1 MKTLVD
7 QLAKYAT
14 YHRDRRNIATH
25 LIGIPM
31 IVGGIAILLSRP
43 GIGVAGVLLT
53 PALALTAATVLYY
66 FLLDLRFGL
75 VMAGL
80 MALSLWAGYAL
91 AAQSTTV
98 WLGTGI
104 GMFVVGWV
112 FQLVGHVYEGKKPAF
127 VDDLAGLIIGP
138 LFVVAEVGFAIGM
151 RAEVEQQ
158 IEETAGPM
166 RSLKP
171 QSAYALI

>member
-14 YHRDRRNIATH
+14 YHRDRRNIVTH

-31 IVGGIAILLSRP
+31 IVVSIAVLLSRP
-43 GIGVAGVLLT
+43 GLDIGGMLLT
-53 PALALTAATVLYY
+53 PALVLTGATVLYY

-75 VMAGL
+75 VMAVL
-80 MALSLWAGYAL
+80 MALSLWAGYTL
-91 AAQSTTV
+91 AAQSTGV

-104 GMFVVGWV
+104 AMFVVGWV

-127 VDDLAGLIIGP
+127 VDDLTGLIIGP
-138 LFVVAEVGFAIGM
+138 LFVVAEVGFAMGM
-151 RAEVEQQ
+151 RAEVERQ
-158 IEETAGPM
+158 IEQIAGPIRDLTP
-166 RSLKP
+166 RS
-171 QSAYALI
+171 A

>member
-1 MKTLVD
+1 MKTLID

-31 IVGGIAILLSRP
+31 IVVSIAILLSRP
-43 GIGVAGVLLT
+43 GFDVAGVLLT
-53 PALALTAATVLYY
+53 PALVLTGASVLYY

-75 VMAGL
+75 VMAVL
-80 MALSLWAGYAL
+80 MALSLWAGHAA
-91 AAQSTTV
+91 AAQSTAV

-104 GMFVVGWV
+104 AMFVVGWV

-127 VDDLAGLIIGP
+127 VDDLTGLIIGP
-138 LFVVAEVGFAIGM
+138 LFVVAEVGFAMGL

-158 IEETAGPM
+158 IAHRAGPI

-171 QSAYALI
+171 QSA

>member
-1 MKTLVD
+1 
-7 QLAKYAT
+7 
-14 YHRDRRNIATH
+14 
-25 LIGIPM
+25 M
-31 IVGGIAILLSRP
+31 IVVGIAILLSRP
-43 GIGVAGVLLT
+43 GFDVAGVLLT

-127 VDDLAGLIIGP
+127 VDDLTGLIIGP

-151 RAEVEQQ
+151 RTEVEQQ

-171 QSAYALI
+171 QSA

>member
-1 MKTLVD
+1 MKTLLD

-31 IVGGIAILLSRP
+31 IVVSIAILLSRP
-43 GIGVAGVLLT
+43 GVDVAGVLLT

-75 VMAGL
+75 VMGAL
-80 MALSLWAGYAL
+80 MALSLWAGYAV

-127 VDDLAGLIIGP
+127 VDDLTGLVIGP

-151 RAEVEQQ
+151 RLEVEQQ
-158 IEETAGPM
+158 IEEIAGPI
-166 RSLKP
+166 RHVKP
-171 QSAYALI
+171 QSA

>member
-31 IVGGIAILLSRP
+31 IVVSLAILLSRP
-43 GIGVAGVLLT
+43 GVDVASVLVT

-66 FLLDLRFGL
+66 FLLDLRFGV
-75 VMAGL
+75 VMAAL
-80 MALSLWAGYAL
+80 MGLSLWAGYVV
-91 AAQSTTV
+91 AAQSTAI

-127 VDDLAGLIIGP
+127 VDDLTGLIIGP

-151 RAEVEQQ
+151 RSEVEQQ
-158 IEETAGPM
+158 IEETAGPI
-166 RSLKP
+166 RNVKP
-171 QSAYALI
+171 QSA

>member
-25 LIGIPM
+25 LVGIPM
-31 IVGGIAILLSRP
+31 IVVSIAILLSRP
-43 GIGVAGVLLT
+43 GYNIGAVLLT
-53 PALALTAATVLYY
+53 PAFAVTAATVLYY
-66 FLLDLRFGL
+66 FLLDLRFGV
-75 VMAGL
+75 VMAVL
-80 MALSLWAGYAL
+80 MGLSLWAGYVL
-91 AAQSTTV
+91 AAQGTAV
-98 WLGTGI
+98 WLGAGI

-127 VDDLAGLIIGP
+127 VDDLTGLIIGP
-138 LFVVAEVGFAIGM
+138 LFVVAEVGFAMGM

-158 IEETAGPM
+158 IEQRAGPI
-166 RSLKP
+166 RSLQKA
-171 QSAYALI
+171 SA

>member
-14 YHRDRRNIATH
+14 YHRDRRNIVTH
-25 LIGIPM
+25 LVGIPM
-31 IVGGIAILLSRP
+31 IVVSIAVLLSRP
-43 GIGVAGVLLT
+43 GMDVAGVLLT

-66 FLLDLRFGL
+66 FLLDLRYGL
-75 VMAGL
+75 VMAVL

-91 AAQSTTV
+91 ASQSTAV

-104 GMFVVGWV
+104 GMFVVGWI

-127 VDDLAGLIIGP
+127 VDDLTGLIIGP
-138 LFVVAEVGFAIGM
+138 LFVVAEVGFAIGL
-151 RAEVEQQ
+151 RADVEHQ
-158 IEETAGPM
+158 IEDRAGPV

-171 QSAYALI
+171 HFG

>member
-25 LIGIPM
+25 LMGIPL
-31 IVGGIAILLSRP
+31 IVVSIAILLSRP
-43 GIGVAGVLLT
+43 GVDVAGVLLT
-53 PALALTAATVLYY
+53 PALALTTATVLYY

-75 VMAGL
+75 VMAAL
-80 MALSLWAGYAL
+80 MALSLWAGYVA
-91 AAQSTTV
+91 AAQSTAV
-98 WLGTGI
+98 WLGAGI

-127 VDDLAGLIIGP
+127 VDDLTGLIIGP

-151 RAEVEQQ
+151 RAEVEHQ
-158 IEETAGPM
+158 IEERAGPI

-171 QSAYALI
+171 QSA